1 MAEFCENP
9 SLKSTTVQDNLNVLT
24 EDDAHAEDYSIPVL
38 VLVAAASLFITQ
50 RFKRASLSSATGV
63 SIVSFLSVI
72 CSVQAQT
79 CSDSDFDVTLTS
91 TTYDY
96 YMASHTPS
104 GFTAYD

>member
-79 CSDSDFDVTLTS
+79 CSDSDFVLDGSLS
-91 TTYDY
+91 F
-96 YMASHTPS
+96 YMASYTPS
-104 GFTAYD
+104 GFAAYD